1 MRAPEFP
8 FAFAA
13 SAAPVPDVGTF
24 SFDDVVTRLRAAGC
38 VFAEDEARLLLS
50 DFPSP
55 ADLAEAV
62 QHRMSGA
69 PLEHI
74 LGWARFCGLRIA
86 VDPGV
91 FVPRLRTELLVREA
105 VAALRLSPVPGASS
119 QAYDAGLPAVVVDL
133 CCGSGAV
140 GVAIAAAMAS
150 VGGGTPV
157 RLHAADIDPVATLC
171 AAKNVAGVGGQVH
184 RGDLFD
190 ALPDAIRGRIRV
202 LAVNAPYVPTA
213 SLCTMPVEARD
224 YEARIALDGGA
235 DGLDFHRRV
244 AAEAPS
250 WLESGGWLLIETS
263 EVQAVRTAAML
274 AAAGFDVRTSR
285 SEDLDGTVVVGRC
298 GQAGAVLQLADSVVL
313 RPDLAAGASGF

>member
-13 SAAPVPDVGTF
+13 SAVPVPDVGTF

-55 ADLAEAV
+55 TDLAEAV
-62 QHRMSGA
+62 QHRMSGV

-105 VAALRLSPVPGASS
+105 VAALRRSRVPAPSEV
-119 QAYDAGLPAVVVDL
+119 YDAALPPVVVDL

-140 GVAIAAAMAS
+140 GVATAAAMAS
-150 VGGGTPV
+150 VGGGTPI
-157 RLHAADIDPVATLC
+157 RLHAADIDPVATSC
-171 AAKNVAGVGGQVH
+171 AAKNVARVGGQVH
-184 RGDLFD
+184 EGDLFD
-190 ALPDAIRGRIRV
+190 ALPVAIRGKVRV

-213 SLCTMPVEARD
+213 SLCTMPAEARD

-250 WLESGGWLLIETS
+250 WLEGGGWLLIETS
-263 EVQAVRTAAML
+263 EVQAVRTAEIL
-274 AAAGFDVRTSR
+274 AAVGFEVRTSR
-285 SEDLDGTVVVGRC
+285 SGDLDGTVVVGRMPL
-298 GQAGAVLQLADSVVL
+298 G
-313 RPDLAAGASGF
+313 